1 MAVYLLFDQRHETQS
16 FCPEKGK
23 KTKKNKMAELINPP
37 TLVCL
42 FSKKRAAGGRNLL
55 GLMALGVR
63 LLHLLCLRDTVHVLV
78 GFCVLP

>member
-1 MAVYLLFDQRHETQS
+1 
-16 FCPEKGK
+16 
-23 KTKKNKMAELINPP
+23 MAELINPP

-42 FSKKRAAGGRNLL
+42 FSKTRAAGGRNLL